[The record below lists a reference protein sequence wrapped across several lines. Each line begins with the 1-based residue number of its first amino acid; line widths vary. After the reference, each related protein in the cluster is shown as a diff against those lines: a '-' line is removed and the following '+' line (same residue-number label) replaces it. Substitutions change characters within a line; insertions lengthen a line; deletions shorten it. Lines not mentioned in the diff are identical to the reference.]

1 VILQSAERVA
11 GRIAPAVQRPPR
23 AGPPVEH
30 AERIRIVSCINNMH
44 VGGTELNALR
54 TAESLDRA
62 RFDLTVAC
70 LRPGGPLAERYA
82 AAGIRVVEFPLRN
95 LYGAGALR
103 EGRRFARF
111 LREHRTDVLHCH
123 DYYANIFGSVW
134 GRVARTPAIIASR
147 RWWYSLPARKLRV
160 ANRVAYMLADR
171 VLANSPSV
179 GAAVQRDE
187 GVGADRVVVVPNF
200 ADESAFQ
207 APSPAARAELRLS
220 LGVPGDAFAVGII
233 SRLVPVK
240 DHASLLEAVAQLAP
254 RWPRL
259 HLVIVGDGECRAD
272 LESRARALGIA
283 DRVRFAG
290 MRANTPNLHHLFDLS
305 VLCSLSE
312 GFPNSIVEAM
322 AAGRPVV
329 ATAVGGS
336 VDAVDE
342 GETGF
347 LVPPA
352 EPDHLAVAIEAMMAN
367 PALRAQMGAAGRRR
381 ADAEYRVERVM
392 PVLEHLYETLA
403 ARAAEARR

>member
-1 VILQSAERVA
+1 VTSQSAARVA
-11 GRIAPAVQRPPR
+11 GRITPVAPRSVVAAPDGR
-23 AGPPVEH
+23 A
-30 AERIRIVSCINNMH
+30 ARIRVVSCINNMH

-54 TAESLDRA
+54 TAEALDRD

-82 AAGIRVVEFPLRN
+82 AAGIPVLNFPLRN
-95 LYGAGALR
+95 LYGADALR
-103 EGRRFARF
+103 QGRRFARF
-111 LREHRTDVLHCH
+111 LRENETDVLHCH
-123 DYYANIFGSVW
+123 DYYANIFGAIW

-160 ANRVAYMLADR
+160 ANRLAYALADR

-179 GAAVQRDE
+179 GMAVQRDE
-187 GVGADRVVVVPNF
+187 RVRGDRVVVISNF
-200 ADESAFQ
+200 ADDAAFE
-207 APSPAARAELRLS
+207 APAPAASAELRLS
-220 LGVPGDAFAVGII
+220 LGVPGDALIVGII

-240 DHASLLEAVAQLAP
+240 DHASLLQAMAVLAP

-272 LESRARALGIA
+272 LEALARSLGIA

-290 MRANTPNLHHLFDLS
+290 LRPNTPNLHHLFDIS

-312 GFPNSIVEAM
+312 GFPNSLVEAM

-336 VDAVDE
+336 VDAVQE
-342 GETGF
+342 GITGL
-347 LVPPA
+347 LVPPS
-352 EPDHLAVAIEAMMAN
+352 EPDHLAVAIEQLAAN
-367 PALRAQMGAAGRRR
+367 PALRAHMAL
-381 ADAEYRVERVM
+381 AEYRTESVV
-392 PVLEHLYETLA
+392 PTLEALYERLA
-403 ARAAEARR
+403 APAARTRP